1 MVMPL
6 KNDIA
11 ISSGGLVNDADQ
23 IMHYVDDKIYFG
35 GTAVKYNASK
45 VDANGRPLTVA
56 YRTTPAGAT
65 AFTLT
70 IVYDANGNVQ
80 KVTQT

>member
-1 MVMPL
+1 MGGVPTGIEDANGLIVNPATKEMQ
-6 KNDIA
+6 KTIA
-11 ISSGGLVNDADQ
+11 GVFALPFREYEVL
-23 IMHYVDDKIYFG
+23 
-35 GTAVKYNASK
+35 TT
-45 VDANGRPLTVA
+45 DANGRPLTVA
-56 YRTTPAGAT
+56 YRTTPAGVT